1 MVGSLELN
9 GEEIVGSF
17 YEKEL
22 QKTNQ
27 QDFMTK
33 KLMKKKIH
41 IKWKGHDNLLIISW
55 IDKEDII
62 I

>member
-1 MVGSLELN
+1 
-9 GEEIVGSF
+9 
-17 YEKEL
+17 
-22 QKTNQ
+22 
-27 QDFMTK
+27 MTK